1 MQLTITQAA
10 KMANVSRA
18 TIYNDIESGE
28 LSFELGAK
36 NKKMINVAELERVY
50 KSLIPLEEEGARGV
64 KEGNLRNDAV
74 KPSSGSQVA
83 VLQER
88 LQAQIKE
95 NDHIKELFEKE
106 KEERSREREHSQH
119 VEDMIKAQ
127 LDNQAESIKN
137 FTRLLEDQRSD
148 KDKGSEWKSAIQGLE
163 GRIANQEDEH
173 KKERDKILRQAQALK
188 KALDAEKNKSFFQ
201 KLFG

>member
-1 MQLTITQAA
+1 
-10 KMANVSRA
+10 MANVSRA